1 VVSRDLVVGALRSV
15 DYWKVIDYW
24 RLFDKNGSG
33 AMDRVEFVNL
43 LNGMNVGAD
52 ALTQTMCSELFDLV
66 DMDGSGE
73 TSVEEFLGWVFALHR
88 AYCGGVRS
96 RLGRMDPDQ
105 VKEYFQKV
113 DANGSGS
120 LDRAEFATFIKKF
133 SPDSGLA
140 RTEINELFSVIDVDH
155 SGEIEA
161 PEFLA
166 WVYPREDAPLAR
178 TASKQH
184 LSASTAC
191 PGRAGQGR
199 MQRERSLPALH
210 GAVGGGSCSSSL
222 PEGTAPRLAGPQPV
236 ALEFTIGADFR
247 PIAAELKRALKD
259 AFGNAVRVW
268 IIEEPAEMGCR
279 RLVVQV
285 GRGVVLWDRSSMVM
299 HRDDPF
305 ASLESSRDFL
315 AEKMQSHLPTLL
327 RAMQLSRRRDP

>member
-1 VVSRDLVVGALRSV
+1 MGALRSV

-24 RLFDKNGSG
+24 RLFDKNGNG
-33 AMDRVEFVNL
+33 AMDRAEFVNV

-96 RLGRMDPDQ
+96 RLGQMDPDQ
-105 VKEYFQKV
+105 VREYFQKV

-140 RTEINELFSVIDVDH
+140 RTEINELFSVIDIDH

-166 WVYPREDAPLAR
+166 WVYPRDEDAPLAR
-178 TASKQH
+178 ASSKQH
-184 LSASTAC
+184 LPAGAAR
-191 PGRAGQGR
+191 PGRAGQR
-199 MQRERSLPALH
+199 PVQRKRSLPALP
-210 GAVGGGSCSSSL
+210 GACGGGGGCSASA
-222 PEGTAPRLAGPQPV
+222 GTAPRRAGPQPV
-236 ALEFTIGADFR
+236 ALDFTIGPDFR
-247 PIAAELKRALKD
+247 PVATELKRALKD

-268 IIEEPAEMGCR
+268 IDEEPAETGCR
-279 RLVVQV
+279 RLVVHV
-285 GRGVVLWDRSSMVM
+285 GRGVVLWDRNSMVM

-315 AEKMQSHLPTLL
+315 AEKMQTHLPTLL
-327 RAMQLSRRRDP
+327 RAMQLSARRDP